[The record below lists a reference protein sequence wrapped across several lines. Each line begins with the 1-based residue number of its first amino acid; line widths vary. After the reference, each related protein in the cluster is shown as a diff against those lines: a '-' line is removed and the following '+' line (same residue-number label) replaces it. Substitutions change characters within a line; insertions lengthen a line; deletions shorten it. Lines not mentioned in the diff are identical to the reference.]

1 MQEAT
6 SRNIKLGLFV
16 VAGTALLILALY
28 LIGSKQNLFGSTIRL
43 HASFQNVNGLMP
55 GNNVRFSGIDVGTVV
70 KVDILNDSTVGVEMI
85 IEDDVQPFIRKNA
98 LAAVGTDGL
107 MGDKLINIYPVNEP
121 SEIVADG
128 DQLRTRDQV
137 GTDEMMR
144 TLSVTNENVREI
156 SNQIKQ
162 IVTRLNKPNSLWSI
176 LMDTTLSENVRSA
189 LVSIRLTGDR
199 TALLTGDLQQ
209 IARDIRSGKGTI
221 GALIT
226 DTSISNG
233 LKQSIVSIRLLSD
246 SVASVTG
253 DLNAV
258 MDGIREGK
266 GAIGTLLLDTTFARN
281 LNLTMENIQRGTRGF
296 DENME
301 GLKQSIFLRKYFRK
315 KKK

>member
-156 SNQIKQ
+156 SSQIKQ

>member
-156 SNQIKQ
+156 SSQIKQ

-266 GAIGTLLLDTTFARN
+266 GAIGTLLLDTAFARN

>member
-1 MQEAT
+1 
-6 SRNIKLGLFV
+6 
-16 VAGTALLILALY
+16 
-28 LIGSKQNLFGSTIRL
+28 
-43 HASFQNVNGLMP
+43 MP

-156 SNQIKQ
+156 SSQIKQ

-266 GAIGTLLLDTTFARN
+266 GAIGTLLLDTAFARN

>member
-1 MQEAT
+1 M
-6 SRNIKLGLFV
+6 
-16 VAGTALLILALY
+16 AGTALLILALY

-156 SNQIKQ
+156 SSQIKQ